1 MSYYDDSGRPDR
13 PGSSAQSTEQVVHS
27 RRARRMEREAE
38 EQKAEPRAH
47 RAQKEHTARRQS
59 TQTAS
64 AASGDDNGQKHKK
77 KKKHKLN
84 KKQFLKFLVCIF
96 LAMALLCMTYVGV
109 IIMKAP
115 KIETDNIY
123 SLLSQSSV
131 LYDDK
136 GEIIDNVFADQNR
149 TIVEIN
155 QIPENVQ
162 NAFIALEDKTFKTH
176 HGFNIVR
183 IFGAIK
189 DALLGGGSISGT
201 STITQ
206 QLARNLYLTDT
217 MQERSLSRKI
227 TEAYY
232 AVILE
237 KNLSK
242 SEILEAYL
250 NTVNFGS
257 GYGVQTAAQA
267 YFSKD
272 IEDVTLFE
280 AAALAAMPQLPTTYA
295 LVKQVSVD
303 SITEDTDNLIKKN
316 GDYAYVWNDTAAS
329 RIKLCLKLMLEQGY
343 ISQAD
348 YDEAVQTEIKDVVNP
363 NADALNDVSNYFAD
377 YVITQV
383 IQDLQDQLGYD
394 HQKAQQMVYNGGLQ
408 IYTTMDSQAQ
418 SVIEKEYKKDDNF
431 PQPIGYSKDSKGNI
445 RSKSGGTLLYAYS
458 NYIESDGTFKL
469 RSSEYQWNDD
479 GSLTIFAGKRLAIY
493 NTTVGGKTD
502 YSVELKSMYS
512 IKNGKF
518 YSIPGGYINI
528 PQPYKSRDK
537 DNNLVVSA
545 QFFKDYPD
553 FFEKDG
559 KKLSTKDFS
568 LRQKVIQPQSA
579 MTIVDNKTG
588 AIKAMIGGRKTTGRM
603 LFNRATATRQP
614 GSSIKPVAVY
624 APALQRSFDLQAA
637 GETFPL
643 VDNGFDQQG
652 TNLWGDY
659 ITTASIVDD
668 EPTRI
673 NGKYWPVNSYRSYR
687 GLYTF
692 RTALQQS
699 VNVCAVKILAQVGVD
714 YAFDIAERFGLTTLV
729 KKGDS
734 NDLNLAALGMGGL
747 TKGVST
753 LEMASA
759 YSVFVNDGKLK
770 SSTCYTKVTNKAGD
784 MILEPQ
790 TTESDVLDAGVAW
803 IMRNVLQT
811 VVSEGIGSY
820 ARVSG
825 ANVGGKTGTTSDS
838 YDIWFDGFT
847 ANYSASIWIGT
858 DVNIKLS
865 SMSPK
870 AATLWGKIMGQIDG
884 AKGGTYSKRPGNVVS
899 AAIDTKSGMLAVEG
913 GSATRTEYFT
923 SGTQPKEGGTLKQT
937 VAICDESGELATP
950 SCGST
955 YSETGIM
962 RPYIPNKKVRDY
974 ANELPHY
981 YCHLHN
987 PNPEVYPA
995 NPKKDVTIVE
1005 EPEQP
1010 PDPGIIDDP
1019 DDPDYDPNQPLPEPG
1034 EDDDPAVDEEE

>member
-1 MSYYDDSGRPDR
+1 
-13 PGSSAQSTEQVVHS
+13 
-27 RRARRMEREAE
+27 MEREAE

-64 AASGDDNGQKHKK
+64 AASGGDDGQKHKK

-155 QIPENVQ
+155 QIPKNVQ

-176 HGFNIVR
+176 HGFNIIR

-479 GSLTIFAGKRLAIY
+479 GSLTIFVGKRLAIY

-937 VAICDESGELATP
+937 VDICDESGELATP

-955 YSETGIM
+955 HSETGIM

>member
-1 MSYYDDSGRPDR
+1 
-13 PGSSAQSTEQVVHS
+13 
-27 RRARRMEREAE
+27 MEREAE

-155 QIPENVQ
+155 QIPKNVQ
-162 NAFIALEDKTFKTH
+162 NAFIALEDKTFETH
-176 HGFNIVR
+176 HGFNIIR

-232 AVILE
+232 AIILE

-870 AATLWGKIMGQIDG
+870 AATLWGKIIGQIDG

>member
-1 MSYYDDSGRPDR
+1 
-13 PGSSAQSTEQVVHS
+13 
-27 RRARRMEREAE
+27 MEREAE

-155 QIPENVQ
+155 QIPKNVQ

-176 HGFNIVR
+176 HGFNIIR

-512 IKNGKF
+512 IENGKF

-537 DNNLVVSA
+537 DNNLVVST

>member
-1 MSYYDDSGRPDR
+1 
-13 PGSSAQSTEQVVHS
+13 
-27 RRARRMEREAE
+27 MEREAE
-38 EQKAEPRAH
+38 EQKVGPKAH

-155 QIPENVQ
+155 QIPKNVQ
-162 NAFIALEDKTFKTH
+162 NAFIALEDKTFETH
-176 HGFNIVR
+176 HGFNIIR

-493 NTTVGGKTD
+493 NTTVSGKTD

-870 AATLWGKIMGQIDG
+870 AATLWGKIIGQIDG

-955 YSETGIM
+955 HSETGIM

-1019 DDPDYDPNQPLPEPG
+1019 DDPDYDPNQPLPEPD

>member
-1 MSYYDDSGRPDR
+1 
-13 PGSSAQSTEQVVHS
+13 
-27 RRARRMEREAE
+27 
-38 EQKAEPRAH
+38 
-47 RAQKEHTARRQS
+47 
-59 TQTAS
+59 
-64 AASGDDNGQKHKK
+64 
-77 KKKHKLN
+77 
-84 KKQFLKFLVCIF
+84 
-96 LAMALLCMTYVGV
+96 
-109 IIMKAP
+109 
-115 KIETDNIY
+115 
-123 SLLSQSSV
+123 
-131 LYDDK
+131 
-136 GEIIDNVFADQNR
+136 
-149 TIVEIN
+149 
-155 QIPENVQ
+155 
-162 NAFIALEDKTFKTH
+162 
-176 HGFNIVR
+176 
-183 IFGAIK
+183 
-189 DALLGGGSISGT
+189 
-201 STITQ
+201 
-206 QLARNLYLTDT
+206 
-217 MQERSLSRKI
+217 
-227 TEAYY
+227 
-232 AVILE
+232 
-237 KNLSK
+237 
-242 SEILEAYL
+242 
-250 NTVNFGS
+250 
-257 GYGVQTAAQA
+257 
-267 YFSKD
+267 
-272 IEDVTLFE
+272 
-280 AAALAAMPQLPTTYA
+280 
-295 LVKQVSVD
+295 
-303 SITEDTDNLIKKN
+303 
-316 GDYAYVWNDTAAS
+316 
-329 RIKLCLKLMLEQGY
+329 
-343 ISQAD
+343 
-348 YDEAVQTEIKDVVNP
+348 
-363 NADALNDVSNYFAD
+363 
-377 YVITQV
+377 
-383 IQDLQDQLGYD
+383 
-394 HQKAQQMVYNGGLQ
+394 
-408 IYTTMDSQAQ
+408 
-418 SVIEKEYKKDDNF
+418 
-431 PQPIGYSKDSKGNI
+431 
-445 RSKSGGTLLYAYS
+445 
-458 NYIESDGTFKL
+458 
-469 RSSEYQWNDD
+469 
-479 GSLTIFAGKRLAIY
+479 
-493 NTTVGGKTD
+493 
-502 YSVELKSMYS
+502 MYS
-512 IKNGKF
+512 IDNGKF

-537 DNNLVVSA
+537 DNNLIVSA
-545 QFFKDYPD
+545 QFFTDYPD

-559 KKLSTKDFS
+559 KKLSTKEYS

-588 AIKAMIGGRKTTGRM
+588 AIKAMIGGRKTVGRM
-603 LFNRATATRQP
+603 LFNRATTSRQP

-624 APALQRSFDLQAA
+624 APALQRSFELEAA

-643 VDNGFDQQG
+643 VDNGFDRQG
-652 TNLWGDY
+652 THLWGDY

-668 EPTRI
+668 EPTKI
-673 NGKYWPVNSYRSYR
+673 NGKFWPVNSYRSYR

-699 VNVCAVKILAQVGVD
+699 VNVCAVKILSQVGVD
-714 YAFDIAERFGLTTLV
+714 YAFDIAQKFGLTTLV
-729 KKGDS
+729 KEGDS

-955 YSETGIM
+955 HSETGIM

-974 ANELPHY
+974 SNELPHY

-1005 EPEQP
+1005 EPELP
-1010 PDPGIIDDP
+1010 PDPGIVDDP
-1019 DDPDYDPNQPLPEPG
+1019 DDPNYDPNQPLPEPG

>member
-1 MSYYDDSGRPDR
+1 
-13 PGSSAQSTEQVVHS
+13 
-27 RRARRMEREAE
+27 MEREAE
-38 EQKAEPRAH
+38 EQKVGPKAH

-155 QIPENVQ
+155 QIPKNVQ
-162 NAFIALEDKTFKTH
+162 NAFIALEDKTFETH
-176 HGFNIVR
+176 HGFNIIR

-955 YSETGIM
+955 HSETGIM

-1019 DDPDYDPNQPLPEPG
+1019 DDPDYDPNQPLPEPD
-1034 EDDDPAVDEEE
+1034 EDDDPAVDEE

>member
-1 MSYYDDSGRPDR
+1 MSYYKDSDYSDKPENRDPNTD
-13 PGSSAQSTEQVVHS
+13 QVVHS
-27 RRARRMEREAE
+27 RRARRMEREAA
-38 EQKAEPRAH
+38 EQKAEHTPH
-47 RAQKEHTARRQS
+47 RAQREHASRAQNA
-59 TQTAS
+59 QTEAS
-64 AASGDDNGQKHKK
+64 PDNGSQKHHS

-84 KKQFLKFLVCIF
+84 KKQFLKFVVCVI
-96 LAMALLCMTYVGV
+96 LAVALLGMTYVGV
-109 IIMKAP
+109 IIIKAP
-115 KIETDNIY
+115 KIETGNIY

-155 QIPENVQ
+155 QIPKDVQ
-162 NAFIALEDKTFKTH
+162 HAFIALEDKTFETH
-176 HGFNIVR
+176 HGFNIIR

-189 DALLGGGSISGT
+189 DAVLGGGSISGT

-206 QLARNLYLTDT
+206 QLARNLYLTDK

-272 IEDVTLFE
+272 IQDVTLFE

-295 LVKQVSVD
+295 LVKQVSAD
-303 SITEDTDNLIKKN
+303 SVTEDTDKLIKKN
-316 GDYAYVWNDTAAS
+316 GDYAYVWNDAAAS
-329 RIKLCLKLMLEQGY
+329 RIKICLKLMLEQGY
-343 ISQAD
+343 ISQEA
-348 YDEAVQTEIKDVVNP
+348 YEEAVKTEIKDVVNP
-363 NADALNDVSNYFAD
+363 NIDALNDVSNYFAD

-383 IQDLQDQLGYD
+383 IKDLQEQLGYD
-394 HQKAQQMVYNGGLQ
+394 YQKAQSMVYNGGLQ

-418 SVIEKEYKKDDNF
+418 SVIEKEYKNDDNF

-445 RSKSGGTLLYAYS
+445 RSKTGGTLLYAYS

-469 RSSEYQWNDD
+469 KSSEYQWNDD

-493 NTTVGGKTD
+493 NTTVAGQTD
-502 YSVELKSMYS
+502 YSVEMKSMYS
-512 IKNGKF
+512 IDNGKF

-537 DNNLVVSA
+537 DNNLIVSA
-545 QFFKDYPD
+545 QFFTDYPD

-559 KKLSTKDFS
+559 KKLSTKEYS

-588 AIKAMIGGRKTTGRM
+588 AIKAMIGGRKTVGRM
-603 LFNRATATRQP
+603 LFNRATASRQP

-624 APALQRSFDLQAA
+624 APALQRSFELEAA

-643 VDNGFDQQG
+643 VDNGFDRQG
-652 TNLWGDY
+652 THLWGDY

-668 EPTRI
+668 EPTKI
-673 NGKYWPVNSYRSYR
+673 NGKFWPVNSYRSYR

-699 VNVCAVKILAQVGVD
+699 VNVCAVKILSQVGVD
-714 YAFDIAERFGLTTLV
+714 YAFDIAQKFGLTTLV
-729 KKGDS
+729 KEGDS

-784 MILEPQ
+784 IILEPA

-870 AATLWGKIMGQIDG
+870 AATLWGKIIGQIDG
-884 AKGGTYSKRPGNVVS
+884 AKGGTYSKRPSNVVS
-899 AAIDTKSGMLAVEG
+899 ATIDTKSGMLAVEG

-955 YSETGIM
+955 HSETGIM

-974 ANELPHY
+974 SNELPHY

-1005 EPEQP
+1005 EPELP
-1010 PDPGIIDDP
+1010 PDPGIVDDP
-1019 DDPDYDPNQPLPEPG
+1019 DDPNYDPNQPLPEPG

>member
-38 EQKAEPRAH
+38 EQKVGPKAH

-155 QIPENVQ
+155 QIPKNVQ
-162 NAFIALEDKTFKTH
+162 NAFIALEDKTFETH
-176 HGFNIVR
+176 HGFNIIR

-955 YSETGIM
+955 HSETGIM

-1034 EDDDPAVDEEE
+1034 EDDDPAVDEE

>member
-1 MSYYDDSGRPDR
+1 
-13 PGSSAQSTEQVVHS
+13 
-27 RRARRMEREAE
+27 MEREAE

-528 PQPYKSRDK
+528 PQSYKSRDK

-955 YSETGIM
+955 HSETGIM

-1019 DDPDYDPNQPLPEPG
+1019 DDPDYDPNQPLPEPD
-1034 EDDDPAVDEEE
+1034 EDDDPAVDEE

>member
-1 MSYYDDSGRPDR
+1 
-13 PGSSAQSTEQVVHS
+13 
-27 RRARRMEREAE
+27 MEREAE

-155 QIPENVQ
+155 QIPKNVQ
-162 NAFIALEDKTFKTH
+162 NAFIALEDKTFETH
-176 HGFNIVR
+176 HGFNIIR

-870 AATLWGKIMGQIDG
+870 AATLWGKIIGQIDG

-955 YSETGIM
+955 HSETGIM

-1019 DDPDYDPNQPLPEPG
+1019 DDPNYDPNQPLPEPG
-1034 EDDDPAVDEEE
+1034 EDDDPAVDEE

>member
-1 MSYYDDSGRPDR
+1 
-13 PGSSAQSTEQVVHS
+13 
-27 RRARRMEREAE
+27 MEREAE

-155 QIPENVQ
+155 QIPKNVQ

-176 HGFNIVR
+176 HGFNIIR

-343 ISQAD
+343 ISQTD

-759 YSVFVNDGKLK
+759 YSVFVNNGKLK
-770 SSTCYTKVTNKAGD
+770 SSSCYTKVTNKAGD

-790 TTESDVLDAGVAW
+790 TTESDVLNAGVAW

-847 ANYSASIWIGT
+847 AKYSASIWIGT

>member
-1 MSYYDDSGRPDR
+1 
-13 PGSSAQSTEQVVHS
+13 
-27 RRARRMEREAE
+27 MEREAE
-38 EQKAEPRAH
+38 EQKVGPKAH

-155 QIPENVQ
+155 QIPKNVQ
-162 NAFIALEDKTFKTH
+162 NAFIALEDKTFETH
-176 HGFNIVR
+176 HGFNIIR

-955 YSETGIM
+955 HSETGIM

-1034 EDDDPAVDEEE
+1034 EDDDPAVDEE

>member
-1 MSYYDDSGRPDR
+1 
-13 PGSSAQSTEQVVHS
+13 
-27 RRARRMEREAE
+27 MEREAE
-38 EQKAEPRAH
+38 EQKAESRAH

-155 QIPENVQ
+155 QIPKNVQ
-162 NAFIALEDKTFKTH
+162 NAFIALEDKTFETH
-176 HGFNIVR
+176 HGFNIIR

-955 YSETGIM
+955 HSETGIM

-1034 EDDDPAVDEEE
+1034 EDDDPAVDEE

>member
-1 MSYYDDSGRPDR
+1 
-13 PGSSAQSTEQVVHS
+13 
-27 RRARRMEREAE
+27 MEREAE

-155 QIPENVQ
+155 QIPKNVQ
-162 NAFIALEDKTFKTH
+162 NAFIALEDKTFETH
-176 HGFNIVR
+176 HGFNIIR

-838 YDIWFDGFT
+838 YDIWFDGFS

-1010 PDPGIIDDP
+1010 PDSGIIDDP

>member
-155 QIPENVQ
+155 QIPKNVQ
-162 NAFIALEDKTFKTH
+162 NAFIALEDKTFETH
-176 HGFNIVR
+176 HGFNIIR

-923 SGTQPKEGGTLKQT
+923 RGTQPKEGGTLKQT

-1019 DDPDYDPNQPLPEPG
+1019 DDPNYDPNQPLPEPD
-1034 EDDDPAVDEEE
+1034 EDDDPAVDEE

>member
-64 AASGDDNGQKHKK
+64 AASGDDDGQKHKK

-155 QIPENVQ
+155 QIPKNVQ

-176 HGFNIVR
+176 HGFNIIR

-729 KKGDS
+729 KEGDS

-759 YSVFVNDGKLK
+759 YSVFVNNGKLK

-913 GSATRTEYFT
+913 GSTTRTEYFT

-955 YSETGIM
+955 HSETGIM

-1019 DDPDYDPNQPLPEPG
+1019 DDPNYDPNQPLPEPG
-1034 EDDDPAVDEEE
+1034 EDDDPAVDEE

>member
-1 MSYYDDSGRPDR
+1 
-13 PGSSAQSTEQVVHS
+13 
-27 RRARRMEREAE
+27 MEREAE
-38 EQKAEPRAH
+38 EQKVEPRAH

-64 AASGDDNGQKHKK
+64 AASGDDDGQKHKK

-155 QIPENVQ
+155 QIPKNVQ
-162 NAFIALEDKTFKTH
+162 HAFIALEDKTFETH
-176 HGFNIVR
+176 HGFNIIR

>member
-1 MSYYDDSGRPDR
+1 
-13 PGSSAQSTEQVVHS
+13 
-27 RRARRMEREAE
+27 MEREAE

-155 QIPENVQ
+155 QIPKNVQ
-162 NAFIALEDKTFKTH
+162 NAFIALEDKTFETH
-176 HGFNIVR
+176 HGFNIIR

-870 AATLWGKIMGQIDG
+870 AATLWGKIIGQIDG

-955 YSETGIM
+955 HSETGIM

-1019 DDPDYDPNQPLPEPG
+1019 DDPDYDPNQPLPEPD
-1034 EDDDPAVDEEE
+1034 EDDDPAVDEE

>member
-1 MSYYDDSGRPDR
+1 
-13 PGSSAQSTEQVVHS
+13 
-27 RRARRMEREAE
+27 MEREAE

-64 AASGDDNGQKHKK
+64 AASGDDGQKHKK

-162 NAFIALEDKTFKTH
+162 HAFIALEDKTFKTH
-176 HGFNIVR
+176 HGFNIIR

-232 AVILE
+232 AIILE

-469 RSSEYQWNDD
+469 RSIDTHHE
-479 GSLTIFAGKRLAIY
+479 
-493 NTTVGGKTD
+493 
-502 YSVELKSMYS
+502 
-512 IKNGKF
+512 
-518 YSIPGGYINI
+518 
-528 PQPYKSRDK
+528 
-537 DNNLVVSA
+537 
-545 QFFKDYPD
+545 
-553 FFEKDG
+553 
-559 KKLSTKDFS
+559 
-568 LRQKVIQPQSA
+568 
-579 MTIVDNKTG
+579 
-588 AIKAMIGGRKTTGRM
+588 
-603 LFNRATATRQP
+603 
-614 GSSIKPVAVY
+614 
-624 APALQRSFDLQAA
+624 
-637 GETFPL
+637 
-643 VDNGFDQQG
+643 
-652 TNLWGDY
+652 
-659 ITTASIVDD
+659 
-668 EPTRI
+668 
-673 NGKYWPVNSYRSYR
+673 
-687 GLYTF
+687 
-692 RTALQQS
+692 
-699 VNVCAVKILAQVGVD
+699 
-714 YAFDIAERFGLTTLV
+714 GLT
-729 KKGDS
+729 
-734 NDLNLAALGMGGL
+734 
-747 TKGVST
+747 
-753 LEMASA
+753 
-759 YSVFVNDGKLK
+759 
-770 SSTCYTKVTNKAGD
+770 
-784 MILEPQ
+784 
-790 TTESDVLDAGVAW
+790 
-803 IMRNVLQT
+803 
-811 VVSEGIGSY
+811 
-820 ARVSG
+820 
-825 ANVGGKTGTTSDS
+825 
-838 YDIWFDGFT
+838 
-847 ANYSASIWIGT
+847 
-858 DVNIKLS
+858 
-865 SMSPK
+865 
-870 AATLWGKIMGQIDG
+870 
-884 AKGGTYSKRPGNVVS
+884 
-899 AAIDTKSGMLAVEG
+899 
-913 GSATRTEYFT
+913 
-923 SGTQPKEGGTLKQT
+923 
-937 VAICDESGELATP
+937 
-950 SCGST
+950 
-955 YSETGIM
+955 
-962 RPYIPNKKVRDY
+962 
-974 ANELPHY
+974 
-981 YCHLHN
+981 
-987 PNPEVYPA
+987 
-995 NPKKDVTIVE
+995 
-1005 EPEQP
+1005 
-1010 PDPGIIDDP
+1010 
-1019 DDPDYDPNQPLPEPG
+1019 
-1034 EDDDPAVDEEE
+1034 

>member
-1 MSYYDDSGRPDR
+1 
-13 PGSSAQSTEQVVHS
+13 
-27 RRARRMEREAE
+27 MEREAE

-155 QIPENVQ
+155 QIPKNVQ
-162 NAFIALEDKTFKTH
+162 NAFIALEDKTFETH
-176 HGFNIVR
+176 HGFNIIR

-955 YSETGIM
+955 HSETGIM

-1019 DDPDYDPNQPLPEPG
+1019 DDPNYDPNQPLPEPG
-1034 EDDDPAVDEEE
+1034 EDDDPAVDEE

>member
-1 MSYYDDSGRPDR
+1 
-13 PGSSAQSTEQVVHS
+13 
-27 RRARRMEREAE
+27 
-38 EQKAEPRAH
+38 
-47 RAQKEHTARRQS
+47 
-59 TQTAS
+59 
-64 AASGDDNGQKHKK
+64 
-77 KKKHKLN
+77 
-84 KKQFLKFLVCIF
+84 
-96 LAMALLCMTYVGV
+96 
-109 IIMKAP
+109 
-115 KIETDNIY
+115 
-123 SLLSQSSV
+123 
-131 LYDDK
+131 
-136 GEIIDNVFADQNR
+136 
-149 TIVEIN
+149 
-155 QIPENVQ
+155 
-162 NAFIALEDKTFKTH
+162 
-176 HGFNIVR
+176 
-183 IFGAIK
+183 
-189 DALLGGGSISGT
+189 
-201 STITQ
+201 
-206 QLARNLYLTDT
+206 
-217 MQERSLSRKI
+217 
-227 TEAYY
+227 
-232 AVILE
+232 
-237 KNLSK
+237 
-242 SEILEAYL
+242 
-250 NTVNFGS
+250 
-257 GYGVQTAAQA
+257 
-267 YFSKD
+267 
-272 IEDVTLFE
+272 
-280 AAALAAMPQLPTTYA
+280 
-295 LVKQVSVD
+295 
-303 SITEDTDNLIKKN
+303 
-316 GDYAYVWNDTAAS
+316 
-329 RIKLCLKLMLEQGY
+329 
-343 ISQAD
+343 
-348 YDEAVQTEIKDVVNP
+348 
-363 NADALNDVSNYFAD
+363 
-377 YVITQV
+377 
-383 IQDLQDQLGYD
+383 
-394 HQKAQQMVYNGGLQ
+394 
-408 IYTTMDSQAQ
+408 
-418 SVIEKEYKKDDNF
+418 
-431 PQPIGYSKDSKGNI
+431 
-445 RSKSGGTLLYAYS
+445 
-458 NYIESDGTFKL
+458 
-469 RSSEYQWNDD
+469 
-479 GSLTIFAGKRLAIY
+479 
-493 NTTVGGKTD
+493 
-502 YSVELKSMYS
+502 MYS

-729 KKGDS
+729 KEGDS

-759 YSVFVNDGKLK
+759 YSVFVNNGKLK

-923 SGTQPKEGGTLKQT
+923 RGTQPKEGGTLKQT

-974 ANELPHY
+974 AHELPQY

>member
-1 MSYYDDSGRPDR
+1 MSYYDESGKPKNSHAED
-13 PGSSAQSTEQVVHS
+13 PSTEQAMHS

-38 EQKAEPRAH
+38 EEKNEH
-47 RAQKEHTARRQS
+47 KEQHAPK
-59 TQTAS
+59 
-64 AASGDDNGQKHKK
+64 DHKEHKK
-77 KKKHKLN
+77 KKYKLN
-84 KKQFLKFLVCIF
+84 KKQFLRFSLCIF
-96 LAMALLCMTYVGV
+96 LAMVLLCMTYVGIT
-109 IIMKAP
+109 IIKAP

-123 SLLSQSSV
+123 SQLSQSSV

-149 TIVEIN
+149 TIVELS
-155 QIPENVQ
+155 QIPKNVQ
-162 NAFIALEDKTFKTH
+162 NAFIALEDKTFRTH
-176 HGFNIVR
+176 HGFNIIR

-189 DALLGGGSISGT
+189 DAVLHGGSISGT

-206 QLARNLYLTDT
+206 QLARNLYLSDT

-242 SEILEAYL
+242 DEILEAYL

-257 GYGVQTAAQA
+257 GYGVQAAAQA

-272 IEDVTLFE
+272 IENVTLFE
-280 AAALAAMPQLPTTYA
+280 AAALAAMPQQPTTYA
-295 LVKQVSVD
+295 LVKAVSLD
-303 SITEDTDNLIKKN
+303 SITEDTDNLIMK
-316 GDYAYVWNDTAAS
+316 GTDYAYVWNDAAAG

-343 ISQAD
+343 ISQAE
-348 YDEAVQTEIKDVVNP
+348 YDEAVKTKIKDVVNP
-363 NADALNDVSNYFAD
+363 NTDALNSVSNYFAD

-394 HQKAQQMVYNGGLQ
+394 YQKAQSLVYNGGIQ

-418 SVIEKEYKKDDNF
+418 AVIEKEYKNDDNF
-431 PQPIGYSKDSKGNI
+431 PQPINYSKDKNGNI
-445 RSKSGGTLLYAYS
+445 KNPSGGVLLYAYS
-458 NYIESDGTFKL
+458 NYVEKDGTFKL
-469 RSSEYQWNDD
+469 KSDEYKWNSD

-493 NTTVGGKTD
+493 NTTVNGQTD
-502 YSVELKSMYS
+502 YSIEMKNMYS
-512 IKNGKF
+512 IENGKF

-528 PQPYKSRDK
+528 PQAYKSRDN
-537 DNNLVVSA
+537 DGNLVISA
-545 QFFKDYPD
+545 QFFTDYPD
-553 FFEKDG
+553 FFIEDG
-559 KKLSTKDFS
+559 KKLSTKDYS

-588 AIKAMIGGRKTTGRM
+588 AIKAMIGGRKTVGRM

-614 GSSIKPVAVY
+614 GSSIKPVSVY
-624 APALQRSFDLQAA
+624 SAALQRSFELEAA

-643 VDNGFDQQG
+643 VDTGFDRQG
-652 TNLWGDY
+652 TNLWGNY

-668 EPTRI
+668 EPTKI
-673 NGKYWPVNSYRSYR
+673 NGKIWPVNSYRSYR

-714 YAFDIAERFGLTTLV
+714 YAFDIAQRFGLTTLV
-729 KKGDS
+729 KEGDS

-759 YSVFVNDGKLK
+759 YSVFVNDGVLK
-770 SSTCYTKVTNKAGD
+770 SPTCYTKVTSKAGD
-784 MILEPQ
+784 IILEPQ
-790 TTESDVLDAGVAW
+790 TTESDVLDSGVAW
-803 IMRNVLQT
+803 IMRNVLQS

-870 AATLWGKIMGQIDG
+870 AATLWGKIMGQIDA
-884 AKGGTYSKRPGNVVS
+884 AKGGKYSKKPDNVVS
-899 AAIDTKSGMLAVEG
+899 AVIDTKSGLLAADN
-913 GSATRTEYFT
+913 STTTRTEYFT
-923 SGTQPKEGGTLKQT
+923 RGTQPTEAGTLRQ
-937 VAICDESGELATP
+937 VADICDESGELATP
-950 SCGST
+950 SCPSV
-955 YSETGIM
+955 SSDIGIM
-962 RPYIPNKKVRDY
+962 RPYIPSKQVRDY
-974 ANELPHY
+974 SIELPHY

-987 PNPEVYPA
+987 PNPDVYPA
-995 NPKKDVTIVE
+995 DPDKKVTIVE
-1005 EPEQP
+1005 EKPPVEE
-1010 PDPGIIDDP
+1010 PDPGVIDDP
-1019 DDPDYDPNQPLPEPG
+1019 EDPNYDPNKSPDSV
-1034 EDDDPAVDEEE
+1034 EDDGDGDSSEPAD

>member
-1 MSYYDDSGRPDR
+1 
-13 PGSSAQSTEQVVHS
+13 
-27 RRARRMEREAE
+27 MEREAE

-64 AASGDDNGQKHKK
+64 AASGDNGQKHKK

-162 NAFIALEDKTFKTH
+162 HAFIALEDKTFKTH
-176 HGFNIVR
+176 HGFNIIR

-955 YSETGIM
+955 HSETGIM

-1019 DDPDYDPNQPLPEPG
+1019 DDPDYDPNQPLPEPD
-1034 EDDDPAVDEEE
+1034 EDDDPAVDEE

>member
-1 MSYYDDSGRPDR
+1 
-13 PGSSAQSTEQVVHS
+13 
-27 RRARRMEREAE
+27 MEREAE

-995 NPKKDVTIVE
+995 NPKKDVTIIE